1 MYNSFITCFFYS
13 FYMNKFSSQLSE
25 WWINAAYLDYRWPV
39 VVWSS
44 PGLVFPL
51 QEFRTLDDQL
61 SYAAKVIVGALDYKK
76 MLDE

>member
-1 MYNSFITCFFYS
+1 
-13 FYMNKFSSQLSE
+13 MNKFSSQLSE